1 MYVMNKKWD
10 SITNIAQ
17 CTSVYVGPEHEI
29 KAVPT
34 GGGNVYRLGQYETAE
49 IARAV
54 LNDLYMHISTGCVYQ
69 MPNDQRALVL
79 ARGMSDERPDKFA
92 GAQGRI
98 LMTKRHHYNRK
109 GQPQK
114 RCNPD
119 TCPNCMYI
127 GEGDS
132 WCDKIGEIV
141 LSDWEP
147 TDYYM
152 GCCKGA
158 RANESTHRA

>member
-1 MYVMNKKWD
+1 
-10 SITNIAQ
+10 
-17 CTSVYVGPEHEI
+17 
-29 KAVPT
+29 
-34 GGGNVYRLGQYETAE
+34 
-49 IARAV
+49 
-54 LNDLYMHISTGCVYQ
+54 
-69 MPNDQRALVL
+69 
-79 ARGMSDERPDKFA
+79 
-92 GAQGRI
+92 
-98 LMTKRHHYNRK
+98 MTKRHHYNRK

-147 TDYYM
+147 TGYYM

>member
-1 MYVMNKKWD
+1 
-10 SITNIAQ
+10 
-17 CTSVYVGPEHEI
+17 
-29 KAVPT
+29 
-34 GGGNVYRLGQYETAE
+34 
-49 IARAV
+49 
-54 LNDLYMHISTGCVYQ
+54 
-69 MPNDQRALVL
+69 
-79 ARGMSDERPDKFA
+79 
-92 GAQGRI
+92 
-98 LMTKRHHYNRK
+98 MTKRHHYNRK

-158 RANESTHRA
+158 RANESTSGVPVQWPVPVV